1 MVALLGEMQVVADAS
16 PVLQRMVRFGFG
28 SGFQPCAGLH
38 AAVRC
43 CWTPVLSLPSGFL
56 GIHVP
61 ALNILSTDIFPS
73 VLYT

>member
-1 MVALLGEMQVVADAS
+1 MVAWLGEMQFVADAS
-16 PVLQRMVRFGFG
+16 PVLQRMVGSGSG
-28 SGFQPCAGLH
+28 SGFQSCAGLH

-43 CWTPVLSLPSGFL
+43 CWTPALSLPSGFL

-61 ALNILSTDIFPS
+61 TLNLLSMDIFPS